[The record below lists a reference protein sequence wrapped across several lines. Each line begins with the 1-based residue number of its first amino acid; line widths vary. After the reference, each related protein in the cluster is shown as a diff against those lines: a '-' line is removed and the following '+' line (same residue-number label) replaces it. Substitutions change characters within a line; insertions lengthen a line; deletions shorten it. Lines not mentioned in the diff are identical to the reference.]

1 MWEKIKLLLDRY
13 PAQKTVALEMLKRGF
28 SVGEK
33 GGIFC
38 NGVEISD
45 SKFSRSIGVDRR
57 AVTAAEKTIL
67 GNPEL
72 KRIFSKF
79 KATLDLSDVAIENNL
94 GVIELKGTDSA
105 KNPGVLARITKEI
118 SDSGVS
124 IRQIIADDTG
134 IVSDPKIVVV
144 TDQKLAGDL
153 LTKLKAIPGISEVVI
168 K

>member
-28 SVGEK
+28 SIGEN
-33 GGIFC
+33 GGIYC

-45 SKFSRSIGVDRR
+45 SKFARTIGVDRR

-67 GNPEL
+67 SNAEL
-72 KRIFSKF
+72 KKIFSKF

-94 GVIELKGTDSA
+94 GVVELRGTNSA
-105 KNPGVLARITKEI
+105 KVPGILFRITKEI
-118 SDSGVS
+118 SESGIS

-134 IVSDPKIVVV
+134 IVSDPKIVVI
-144 TDQKLAGDL
+144 TDQRISGEV
-153 LTKLKAIPGISEVVI
+153 LTRLKNIQGISEVVI

>member
-1 MWEKIKLLLDRY
+1 MWEKVKMLLDRY

-45 SKFSRSIGVDRR
+45 SKFARSIGVDRR

-67 GNPEL
+67 SNPEL
-72 KRIFSKF
+72 KKIFLKF
-79 KATLDLSDVAIENNL
+79 RATLDLSEVAIENGL
-94 GVIELKGTDSA
+94 GVIELRGTDASRA
-105 KNPGVLARITKEI
+105 PGVLSAITREI
-118 SDSGVS
+118 SETGVA

-134 IVSDPKIVVV
+134 IVSDPRITVI
-144 TDQKLAGDL
+144 TDQKLSGDI
-153 LTKLKAIPGISEVVI
+153 LTKLKTVPGISEVVI